1 MLQQLSA
8 EELPKVEKEI
18 IDFIN
23 TYTTHE
29 ELKESMLYSINAG
42 EKDSPVNSIGDSKS
56 FSKRVVFARLPD
68 CGSIRNDSHLFIN
81 P

>member
-42 EKDSPVNSIGDSKS
+42 KRIRPLIVLATVKLFKKS
-56 FSKRVVFARLPD
+56 CLCPFTRL
-68 CGSIRNDSHLFIN
+68 REH
-81 P
+81 

>member
-42 EKDSPVNSIGDSKS
+42 GKRIRPLIVLATVKAFQKS
-56 FSKRVVFARLPD
+56 CLCPFTRL
-68 CGSIRNDSHLFIN
+68 REH
-81 P
+81 

>member
-42 EKDSPVNSIGDSKS
+42 GKG
-56 FSKRVVFARLPD
+56 FAR
-68 CGSIRNDSHLFIN
+68 
-81 P
+81 